1 MQLSDFEQDKTY
13 RVVQV
18 PFTPPDSDETIPGKE
33 LIVKIL
39 EQANASNKTV
49 FDGET
54 TQTPTAFEIESWSQ
68 FLRVENQG
76 TKRIHLL
83 HPETL
88 ASAELVYPKEN
99 RHD

>member
-1 MQLSDFEQDKTY
+1 MQLSDFEQGKTY
-13 RVVQV
+13 RVIQA
-18 PFTPPDSDETIPGKE
+18 PFTPADSEDAIPGKE

-39 EQANASNKTV
+39 APANSENKTV

-54 TQTPTAFEIESWSQ
+54 TQTPTVFEVESWSQ

-76 TKRIHLL
+76 SKQIHLL

-88 ASAELVYPKEN
+88 ASAELV
-99 RHD
+99 